1 MFKLETDILRV
12 AVSVAVDEVYNGDD
26 ENAKLNL
33 RLTATEMMAEVGTAY
48 VVRTKYT
55 QTTCFN
61 VYGYFSDV
69 DMATDGA
76 DSIKVFE
83 ITKLDY
89 GYKVADVDFLFI

>member
-1 MFKLETDILRV
+1 MFKLETDILRG

-26 ENAKLNL
+26 EIAKLNL

-48 VVRTKYT
+48 VVRTKYA
-55 QTTCFN
+55 QTTSFN

-69 DMATDGA
+69 DLATDGA
-76 DSIKVFE
+76 DGIKVFE

>member
-12 AVSVAVDEVYNGDD
+12 AVLTAVSEVYNGDD
-26 ENAKLNL
+26 EMVALNL

-48 VVRTKYT
+48 VVRTKYVQAT
-55 QTTCFN
+55 RFN

-69 DMATDGA
+69 DLATDGA

-89 GYKVADVDFLFI
+89 GYKVADIDFLFL

>member
-1 MFKLETDILRV
+1 MFKLETDILRG

-26 ENAKLNL
+26 EIVKLNL
-33 RLTATEMMAEVGTAY
+33 RLTATEMIAEVGRAY
-48 VVRTKYT
+48 VVRTKYA
-55 QTTCFN
+55 QTTSFN

-69 DMATDGA
+69 ALATDGA

-83 ITKLDY
+83 ITILDY

>member
-1 MFKLETDILRV
+1 MFKLETDILRG

-26 ENAKLNL
+26 EIAKLNL

-48 VVRTKYT
+48 VVRTKHNQIT
-55 QTTCFN
+55 SFN

-69 DMATDGA
+69 VLATDGA

>member
-12 AVSVAVDEVYNGDD
+12 AVLTAVSEVYNGDD
-26 ENAKLNL
+26 EMTALNL
-33 RLTATEMMAEVGTAY
+33 RLAATEMMAEVGKAY
-48 VVRTKYT
+48 VVRTKHNQIT
-55 QTTCFN
+55 SFN

-69 DMATDGA
+69 NLATDGA

-83 ITKLDY
+83 ITILDY

>member
-1 MFKLETDILRV
+1 MFKLETDILRRV
-12 AVSVAVDEVYNGDD
+12 VSVAVDEVYDGGD
-26 ENAKLNL
+26 ENVKLNL

-48 VVRTKYT
+48 VVRTKYGQAT
-55 QTTCFN
+55 RVN

-69 DMATDGA
+69 DLATDGA

>member
-12 AVSVAVDEVYNGDD
+12 AVLTAVSEVYNGDD
-26 ENAKLNL
+26 EMVALNL

-48 VVRTKYT
+48 IVRTKCNHIT
-55 QTTCFN
+55 SFN
-61 VYGYFSDV
+61 VYGYFSDA
-69 DMATDGA
+69 DLATYGA

>member
-12 AVSVAVDEVYNGDD
+12 AISTAVSEVYNGDD
-26 ENAKLNL
+26 EMVALNL
-33 RLTATEMMAEVGTAY
+33 RLTATEMMAEIGKAY
-48 VVRTKYT
+48 VVRTKCNDIT
-55 QTTCFN
+55 SFN

-69 DMATDGA
+69 NLATDGA

-83 ITKLDY
+83 ITILDY

>member
-1 MFKLETDILRV
+1 MFKLETDILRG

-26 ENAKLNL
+26 EIVKLNL
-33 RLTATEMMAEVGTAY
+33 RLTATEMMAEVGKAY
-48 VVRTKYT
+48 VVRTKYA
-55 QTTCFN
+55 QTTSFN

-69 DMATDGA
+69 DLATDGA

>member
-1 MFKLETDILRV
+1 MFKLETDNLRM
-12 AVSVAVDEVYNGDD
+12 AVSVAVDEVYNVDD
-26 ENAKLNL
+26 EIAKLNL
-33 RLTATEMMAEVGTAY
+33 RLTATEMMVEVGTAY
-48 VVRTKYT
+48 VVRTKHVQIT
-55 QTTCFN
+55 RFN
-61 VYGYFSDV
+61 VYSYFSDV

>member
-12 AVSVAVDEVYNGDD
+12 AVSVAVDKVYNGDD
-26 ENAKLNL
+26 EIAKLNL
-33 RLTATEMMAEVGTAY
+33 RLTATEMMAEVGKAY
-48 VVRTKYT
+48 VVRTKYA
-55 QTTCFN
+55 QTTSFN

-69 DMATDGA
+69 ALATDGA

-83 ITKLDY
+83 ITILDY

>member
-12 AVSVAVDEVYNGDD
+12 AVLTAVSEVYNGDD
-26 ENAKLNL
+26 EMVALNL

-48 VVRTKYT
+48 VVRTKYA
-55 QTTCFN
+55 QTTGFN

-69 DMATDGA
+69 DLATDGA

>member
-12 AVSVAVDEVYNGDD
+12 AVLTAVSEVYNGDD
-26 ENAKLNL
+26 EMFALNL
-33 RLTATEMMAEVGTAY
+33 RLTATEMMAEVGSAY
-48 VVRTKYT
+48 IVRTKYNQIT
-55 QTTCFN
+55 SFN
-61 VYGYFSDV
+61 VYGYFSDA

>member
-1 MFKLETDILRV
+1 MFKLETDILRG

-26 ENAKLNL
+26 EIAKLNL
-33 RLTATEMMAEVGTAY
+33 RLTATEMMAEVGKAY
-48 VVRTKYT
+48 VVRTKYAL
-55 QTTCFN
+55 TTSFN

-69 DMATDGA
+69 AQAIDGA

>member
-12 AVSVAVDEVYNGDD
+12 AVLTAVSEVYNGDD
-26 ENAKLNL
+26 EMVALNL
-33 RLTATEMMAEVGTAY
+33 RLTATEMMAEVGKAY
-48 VVRTKYT
+48 AVRTKYA
-55 QTTCFN
+55 QTTSFN
-61 VYGYFSDV
+61 VYGYYCDV
-69 DMATDGA
+69 KLATDGA

>member
-1 MFKLETDILRV
+1 MFKLETDILRAAVFV
-12 AVSVAVDEVYNGDD
+12 AVGEVYNGDD
-26 ENAKLNL
+26 EIAKLNL

-48 VVRTKYT
+48 VVRTKYD

-61 VYGYFSDV
+61 VYGYCSDV

>member
-26 ENAKLNL
+26 EIAKLNL

-48 VVRTKYT
+48 VVRTKYV
-55 QTTCFN
+55 QTTRFN
-61 VYGYFSDV
+61 VYGYFSDA
-69 DMATDGA
+69 DLATDGA

>member
-1 MFKLETDILRV
+1 MFKLETDILRG

-26 ENAKLNL
+26 EIAKLNL

-48 VVRTKYT
+48 VVRTKHNQIT
-55 QTTCFN
+55 SFN

-69 DMATDGA
+69 VLATDGA

-89 GYKVADVDFLFI
+89 GYKVADIDFLFL